1 MGNAQGH
8 GSPSK
13 KTEPANSEVVSTP
26 SRGQELPNPKEETR
40 PVTSTPH
47 QKTATRE
54 DEGRPLATAREKTAT
69 RDDGGLPV
77 ISPRSKT
84 ATLEN
89 ERQPTVTPVKT
100 ATGINERLPTPAPK
114 QKIAN
119 PRDEELPIS
128 TPDQKNETPKEPVA
142 GQTEPPLAQSSADKE
157 PSAEQTETA
166 QVKEP
171 TNTEPDPR
179 QAQGA
184 AVTQNTTDEKAV
196 TAQTDPLP
204 AENTANKEPVAG
216 QTNPQIGQN
225 SAQGESMAG
234 QIEPAPVQNFD
245 NNEPGE
251 AKTAELPPTQI
262 STNDKSVEGQSQ
274 SQSVQN
280 SENSESSDKQ
290 IKPQLEPSISD
301 KESVAEQAGQP
312 SAQDSSVRDRQENEP
327 LQRPKTP
334 STAATIPQTA
344 DKSKP
349 TGEQVNSPLV
359 RPKTPVCKPRKSP
372 GEKLQQKGDKSPAQ
386 ASSPTNEKAS
396 ESSQEQDLSRESA
409 TPPARARTPMCEIR
423 RRSPR
428 QKKARSRGK
437 SKPGQEFASANAKKK
452 SLRHGIGIMDEKLE
466 RILADLE
473 SEEWYHGFIP
483 FEDIVGLLHNDGD
496 FLVRAMD
503 PVGEKPPL
511 PCITV
516 KWDQIIDHPI
526 KYRTKGEDR
535 LFTLDGTYRNGDI
548 TELLRYHLEN
558 GAPIDDGVTLMNPIP
573 KQKWELTRDK
583 IRFSEKIGVGHS
595 SEVYAGKLEEGSLF
609 PPIEVAIKKVKAN
622 TYNQFKINNMYKEA
636 RVLRQYKH
644 RNIVAFYGI
653 VDDSSIDVL
662 IVTELVHGERLSSYI
677 RRHPELSTGILFL
690 YASDVAYALLYLHN
704 KKALH
709 RDVACHSCMLDK
721 DHNRV
726 KLSNLGLSARGE
738 CYKISK
744 EEKAHLRIRWHAPEV
759 IKTGFYTT
767 PSDVFSYG
775 ILVWEIFHYVQRPYG
790 KIENH
795 VIREKISKPD
805 FRPGVDK
812 SLPEEIK
819 HIMEFCW
826 KADPSQ
832 RPVMATVVGYIR
844 KNAGKMVKEDLQQK
858 AKAKKSKSDH
868 SEKMSLDQKIN
879 DVTHLL
885 KVCEKS

>member
-1 MGNAQGH
+1 MGNAQGP

-26 SRGQELPNPKEETR
+26 SRGQELPNPKDETR
-40 PVTSTPH
+40 PTTSTPH
-47 QKTATRE
+47 RKTATRE
-54 DEGRPLATAREKTAT
+54 DEGRLLAIAREKTAT
-69 RDDGGLPV
+69 RDDGGPPV
-77 ISPRSKT
+77 VSPRSKT

-89 ERQPTVTPVKT
+89 ERRPTVTPVKT

-114 QKIAN
+114 QKIAI

-128 TPDQKNETPKEPVA
+128 TPVQKNETPKEPVA
-142 GQTEPPLAQSSADKE
+142 GQTEPPLAQNSADKK
-157 PSAEQTETA
+157 PAAEQTETA
-166 QVKEP
+166 QVKELA
-171 TNTEPDPR
+171 NAEPDPR

-184 AVTQNTTDEKAV
+184 AVTQNTANEEAV
-196 TAQTDPLP
+196 VRQTDPLLV
-204 AENTANKEPVAG
+204 ENATNKEPVVA
-216 QTNPQIGQN
+216 QTESQIRQN
-225 SAQGESMAG
+225 SVQREPMAG
-234 QIEPAPVQNFD
+234 QVEPTPVQNLD
-245 NNEPGE
+245 NTEPGE

-262 STNDKSVEGQSQ
+262 STNDESVEGQSQ
-274 SQSVQN
+274 SQSIQN
-280 SENSESSDKQ
+280 SENSESADKQ
-290 IKPQLEPSISD
+290 IKPQLEQSISD
-301 KESVAEQAGQP
+301 KEPVAEQAGQP
-312 SAQDSSVRDRQENEP
+312 SSQDSSVRDRQEKEP
-327 LQRPKTP
+327 LQRSKTP
-334 STAATIPQTA
+334 STAAIKPETA
-344 DKSKP
+344 DESKP
-349 TGEQVNSPLV
+349 TGEQVNPSLV

-372 GEKLQQKGDKSPAQ
+372 GEKPQQKVVKSPAQ
-386 ASSPTNEKAS
+386 VSSPTNEKAS
-396 ESSQEQDLSRESA
+396 DSQDQDFSREPAS
-409 TPPARARTPMCEIR
+409 PPARARTPMCEI

-437 SKPGQEFASANAKKK
+437 SKPGHEFASANAKKK

-496 FLVRAMD
+496 FLVRAID

-558 GAPIDDGVTLMNPIP
+558 GAPIDDGVTLINPIP

-595 SEVYAGKLEEGSLF
+595 SEVYAGRLEEGSLL
-609 PPIEVAIKKVKAN
+609 PPIDVAIKKVKAN

-726 KLSNLGLSARGE
+726 KLSNLGLTARGE

-759 IKTGFYTT
+759 IKTGLYTT

-819 HIMEFCW
+819 QIMEFCW
-826 KADPSQ
+826 KADPSK

-844 KNAGKMVKEDLQQK
+844 NNAGKMVKEDLQQK
-858 AKAKKSKSDH
+858 AKAKKSKSEQI
-868 SEKMSLDQKIN
+868 EKMSLDQKIN

>member
-13 KTEPANSEVVSTP
+13 KTEPANTEVVSTP
-26 SRGQELPNPKEETR
+26 SRGQELPNPKDETR
-40 PVTSTPH
+40 PTTSTPR
-47 QKTATRE
+47 QKTVTRE
-54 DEGRPLATAREKTAT
+54 DEAQPLATAREKTAT
-69 RDDGGLPV
+69 REEGGPPV
-77 ISPRSKT
+77 VSPRSKT

-89 ERQPTVTPVKT
+89 ERRPMATPVKT
-100 ATGINERLPTPAPK
+100 ATGNDRLPTPAPSRR
-114 QKIAN
+114 IAN
-119 PRDEELPIS
+119 RRDEELPTS
-128 TPDQKNETPKEPVA
+128 TPTQKMETPKEPVA
-142 GQTEPPLAQSSADKE
+142 GQTEQPLAQKPADKE
-157 PSAEQTETA
+157 PVAEQTETA
-166 QVKEP
+166 QGKEP

-262 STNDKSVEGQSQ
+262 STNDESLEGQNQSQ
-274 SQSVQN
+274 SNQN
-280 SENSESSDKQ
+280 SDNSKSADKQ
-290 IKPQLEPSISD
+290 NKPQLEQSISD
-301 KESVAEQAGQP
+301 KEPVAEQAGQP

-334 STAATIPQTA
+334 STATAKSQTA

-349 TGEQVNSPLV
+349 TGERVNPSLV

-372 GEKLQQKGDKSPAQ
+372 GEKIQQKGDKSPSQ
-386 ASSPTNEKAS
+386 VSSPTNEKAS
-396 ESSQEQDLSRESA
+396 DSQDQDLSRESA
-409 TPPARARTPMCEIR
+409 SPPARARTPMCEIQ

-428 QKKARSRGK
+428 QKRARSRGK
-437 SKPGQEFASANAKKK
+437 SKLGQEFASANAKKK

-526 KYRTKGEDR
+526 KYRAKGEDR

-595 SEVYAGKLEEGSLF
+595 SEVYAGKLEEGSLL

-744 EEKAHLRIRWHAPEV
+744 EEKVHLRIRWHAPEV

-844 KNAGKMVKEDLQQK
+844 NNAGKMVKEDLQQK
-858 AKAKKSKSDH
+858 AKTKKSKSEH